1 MLTAFANR
9 VMKTNTIAQLRK
21 KVEDYYLNDK
31 AGFDIKNARLHNRGF
46 GGRPDTYIVEKQDFS
61 TFTGLKFLG
70 SGCYANVYAID
81 ETRVLKIVK
90 TSDSGYARY
99 ADVCKNNKNP
109 HLPKIL
115 AQGVWG
121 GKQIYILER
130 LTSIQE
136 SEHRA
141 RGYAFMNAVS
151 AFAQG
156 DENPYLAPV
165 AGAFSDCMKILR
177 DNNLAND
184 IHDNNIMM
192 RGDVPVITDPVSE
205 G

>member
-31 AGFDIKNARLHNRGF
+31 AGFDMATARLHNRGRH
-46 GGRPDTYIVEKQDFS
+46 GQGDTYIVEKQDFS

-70 SGCYANVYAID
+70 SGCYAMVYAID

-90 TSDSGYARY
+90 TSDSGYARF
-99 ADVCKNNKNP
+99 AAICKNNKNP
-109 HLPKIL
+109 HLPKII
-115 AQGVWG
+115 AEAVWG

-130 LTSIQE
+130 LTAFSE
-136 SEHRA
+136 SEHSD
-141 RGYAFMNAVS
+141 RGYAFMRALE
-151 AFAQG
+151 ACAHG
-156 DENPYLAPV
+156 GENPYLAPV
-165 AGAFSDCMKILR
+165 EGSFAEVMKIMR

-192 RGDVPVITDPVSE
+192 RGDVPVITDPTTI
-205 G
+205 